1 MTSDAREYTDR
12 DLDEALEETFP
23 ASDPPANTV
32 ETGIVVRELELST
45 EPDVVDNRERS
56 RFELVVDGLTSF
68 LNYTRG
74 PLGLTLV
81 HTEVPES
88 QRGRGLGTRL
98 VKAAIASGRQEG
110 LRIIAECVFAKDYL
124 RKQTHHS

>member
-1 MTSDAREYTDR
+1 MAHDEREYTDG
-12 DLDEALEETFP
+12 DLDEALDETFP

-32 ETGIVVRELELST
+32 ETGIVPREIDVPTGSG
-45 EPDVVDNRERS
+45 VVDNPDRS

-68 LNYTRG
+68 LDYTRG

-88 QRGRGLGTRL
+88 QRGRGLGTSL
-98 VKAAIASGRQEG
+98 VKAAIASGRHDG
-110 LRIIAECVFAKDYL
+110 LRIVAECAFAKAYL
-124 RKQTHHS
+124 RKQSRPA

>member
-1 MTSDAREYTDR
+1 MAHDAREYTDG

-32 ETGIVVRELELST
+32 ETGIVPREIDVPTGSG
-45 EPDVVDNRERS
+45 VVDNSQRS

-68 LNYTRG
+68 LDYTRG

-88 QRGRGLGTRL
+88 QRGRGLGTSL
-98 VKAAIASGRQEG
+98 AAPNCGVPPRVAI
-110 LRIIAECVFAKDYL
+110 LY
-124 RKQTHHS
+124 HSSRRWPKNISATSN